1 MKKIYTVLAAVVA
14 AFAASGAA
22 FAADAGD
29 AANVQVLWRTVN
41 INRDVNPVV
50 ATVTA
55 QIAVNEGKTFDAE
68 VYPVMFS
75 QEVALDYG
83 EGTGQL
89 VQLPASGRS
98 ETSLLTW
105 TFNLYTS
112 MLRPAYP
119 KMLCILYF
127 KDGIGKAVELSR
139 VEVNSSGTTGITDAV
154 ADNGGVTEVFDITGV
169 RVAGG
174 DSVDLGALGRGVYI
188 VRTGTTVSKIVR

>member
-14 AFAASGAA
+14 VFAASGAA
-22 FAADAGD
+22 FTD

-68 VYPVMFS
+68 VYPVMYS
-75 QEVALDYG
+75 QEGALDYG

-105 TFNLYTS
+105 TFNLDSS
-112 MLRPAYP
+112 MLRAADP

-127 KDGIGKAVELSR
+127 EDGIGKAVELSR

-169 RVAGG
+169 RIAGG

-188 VRTGTTVSKIVR
+188 VRTGTKVSKIVR

>member
-75 QEVALDYG
+75 
-83 EGTGQL
+83 
-89 VQLPASGRS
+89 
-98 ETSLLTW
+98 
-105 TFNLYTS
+105 F
-112 MLRPAYP
+112 
-119 KMLCILYF
+119 
-127 KDGIGKAVELSR
+127 SR
-139 VEVNSSGTTGITDAV
+139 
-154 ADNGGVTEVFDITGV
+154 
-169 RVAGG
+169 
-174 DSVDLGALGRGVYI
+174 
-188 VRTGTTVSKIVR
+188 